1 MYQAYGSLHV
11 SAIILELNLGA
22 KLFVYPKLC
31 RLSGF
36 IGVKK
41 KKKTDKGLGTL
52 ET

>member
-11 SAIILELNLGA
+11 SAIILELKLGV

-41 KKKTDKGLGTL
+41 TNKGSETL